1 VTVAVP
7 VMFEALHDTRFR
19 RIFAGQTV
27 SMLGDWLDFVAI
39 LSLVAYTWHDGAAG
53 LAAVA
58 ICSALPWL
66 VVSPLSG
73 VLADRL
79 PARTVL
85 VGCDLARAAIVL
97 CYLFA
102 GNIVVL
108 LALVMLKV
116 SFSTLFNPTESSA
129 IRRVVPK
136 DRLLSANALTSF
148 STQATKIIGPGLS
161 GLLLATVGAHGAF
174 VADSASFLCSAAILA
189 GLPIGRPA
197 AKAAGDSGKQSVRSE
212 MAAGMRFILGNRVLL
227 TAVLGM
233 AATVFLVF
241 TFDTLTPL
249 ALSGL
254 GYKSE
259 LLGEW
264 LACFGVGAV
273 VGTFAVG
280 QWGGRLKPLRLMGI
294 SQALA
299 GLCVAVIGLTV
310 EHAHHPP
317 VLAVLPIPIAVGFA
331 ASGLLI
337 AYPVILQTSTP
348 VELMGRVIAFA
359 GILPTVLQLAAPAV
373 GAALAD
379 AFHVGPV
386 FTVSGLLIVLVGLVI
401 VAQRIPAAEPAPAEA
416 SAEAPPAEAAPDGPD
431 GEPAAEAAEDD
442 VMAHWDEP
450 DPGPGPGPEPGPE
463 QGPPSRP
470 GYPRM
475 IPSGTAGF
483 TGL

>member
-1 VTVAVP
+1 MAKA
-7 VMFEALHDTRFR
+7 VMFDALHDARFR

-27 SMLGDWLDFVAI
+27 SGLGDWLDFVAI

-79 PARTVL
+79 PTRTVL

-136 DRLLSANALTSF
+136 DKLLSANTLTTF

-174 VADSASFLCSAAILA
+174 VGDAVSFLCSAAILA
-189 GLPIGRPA
+189 GLPIARPEPKA
-197 AKAAGDSGKQSVRSE
+197 SGASAKKSVRSE
-212 MAAGMRFILGNRVLL
+212 MAAGLRFILGNRVLL

-249 ALSGL
+249 ALSSL

-273 VGTFAVG
+273 VGTLAVG
-280 QWGGRLKPLRLMGI
+280 QWGGKIRPLRLMGI

-310 EHAHHPP
+310 IHAHNPP
-317 VLAVLPIPIAVGFA
+317 VWAVAPIPVAVGFA

-337 AYPVILQTSTP
+337 AYPVILQTNTP
-348 VELMGRVIAFA
+348 AELMGRVIAFA
-359 GILPTVLQLAAPAV
+359 GILPTVLQLAAPAI
-373 GAALAD
+373 GAALASV
-379 AFHVGPV
+379 FHVGPV
-386 FTVSGLLIVLVGLVI
+386 FAVSGLLIVVVGIVI
-401 VAQRIPAAEPAPAEA
+401 VAQRVPAAEPAPDEEA
-416 SAEAPPAEAAPDGPD
+416 SAEPDPPDLAPL
-431 GEPAAEAAEDD
+431 AAEDEDEDAEDD

-450 DPGPGPGPEPGPE
+450 DPEPDAE
-463 QGPPSRP
+463 PPAERESP
-470 GYPRM
+470 ITPPYPRL
-475 IPSGTAGF
+475 IPAGTTGF

>member
-1 VTVAVP
+1 MAAP
-7 VMFEALHDTRFR
+7 KMFQALHSRRFR
-19 RIFAGQTV
+19 RILLGQTV

-58 ICSALPWL
+58 ICSALPWVL
-66 VVSPLSG
+66 VSPLSG
-73 VLADRL
+73 ALADRL
-79 PARTVL
+79 PTRAVL

-97 CYLFA
+97 CYLLA

-108 LALVMLKV
+108 LTLVVLKV
-116 SFSTLFNPTESSA
+116 CFSTLFNPTQASA
-129 IRRVVPK
+129 VRRVVAK
-136 DRLLSANALTSF
+136 EDLLSANTLTQF
-148 STQATKIIGPGLS
+148 ATQATKIIGPGLS

-174 VADSASFLCSAAILA
+174 VADSASFACSAAILA
-189 GLPIGRPA
+189 GLPIARPETGAGGRSD
-197 AKAAGDSGKQSVRSE
+197 KKGVRSD
-212 MAAGMRFILGNRVLL
+212 MAAGLRFIVGNRVLM
-227 TAVLGM
+227 TAVFGM

-249 ALSGL
+249 ALAGM

-259 LLGEW
+259 MLGEW
-264 LACFGVGAV
+264 LACVGVGAV
-273 VGTFAVG
+273 VGTVLVG
-280 QWGGRLKPLRLMGI
+280 QFGGKVRPLRLMGI

-310 EHAHHPP
+310 SHAHNPP
-317 VLAVLPIPIAVGFA
+317 VAAVLPIPIAVGFA

-348 VELMGRVIAFA
+348 VELMGRVMAFA

-373 GAALAD
+373 GAALAS

-386 FTVSGLLIVLVGLVI
+386 FTASGLCIVAVGLAI
-401 VAQRIPAAEPAPAEA
+401 VAQRTAAEAE
-416 SAEAPPAEAAPDGPD
+416 PPPQAAAPEP
-431 GEPAAEAAEDD
+431 EPAAEALSEDAEDD
-442 VMAHWDEP
+442 VMAHWDEEADQDTNADAEP
-450 DPGPGPGPEPGPE
+450 VPEP
-463 QGPPSRP
+463 S
-470 GYPRM
+470 YPRWT
-475 IPSGTAGF
+475 PAATAGI

>member
-1 VTVAVP
+1 MAAP
-7 VMFEALHDTRFR
+7 KMFQALHNRRFR
-19 RIFAGQTV
+19 RILAGQTV
-27 SMLGDWLDFVAI
+27 SMLGDWLDFVAV

-58 ICSALPWL
+58 IAGALPWVL
-66 VVSPLSG
+66 ISPLSG
-73 VLADRL
+73 TLADRL
-79 PARTVL
+79 PTRAVL

-97 CYLFA
+97 GYLLA

-108 LALVMLKV
+108 LALVVLKV
-116 SFSTLFNPTESSA
+116 SFSTLFNPTQASA
-129 IRRVVPK
+129 VRRMVPK
-136 DRLLSANALTSF
+136 EDLLSANTLTTF
-148 STQATKIIGPGLS
+148 AAQATKIIGPGLS
-161 GLLLATVGAHGAF
+161 GLLLATVGARGAF

-189 GLPIGRPA
+189 GLPIARPEADAGRSGG
-197 AKAAGDSGKQSVRSE
+197 KAGVRAEMIAGL
-212 MAAGMRFILGNRVLL
+212 RFILGQRVLL

-249 ALSGL
+249 ALSSL
-254 GYKSE
+254 GYESA

-264 LACFGVGAV
+264 LACVGVGAV
-273 VGTFAVG
+273 VGTILVG
-280 QWGGRLKPLRLMGI
+280 QWGGKVRPLRLMGI

-310 EHAHHPP
+310 DHAHHPP
-317 VLAVLPIPIAVGFA
+317 VAAVLPIPLAVGFA

-348 VELMGRVIAFA
+348 VELMGRVMAFA

-373 GAALAD
+373 GAALAS

-386 FTVSGLLIVLVGLVI
+386 FTASGLCIVAVGLAI
-401 VAQRIPAAEPAPAEA
+401 VAQRAPAEPRPQPVEVA
-416 SAEAPPAEAAPDGPD
+416 DTAELFTED
-431 GEPAAEAAEDD
+431 AEDD
-442 VMAHWDEP
+442 VMAHWDPTADVDTDTAVEP
-450 DPGPGPGPEPGPE
+450 IPAAEPEP
-463 QGPPSRP
+463 R
-470 GYPRM
+470 YPRR
-475 IPSGTAGF
+475 IPNGAAGF

>member
-1 VTVAVP
+1 MAAP
-7 VMFEALHDTRFR
+7 KMFEALRTSQFR

-27 SMLGDWLDFVAI
+27 SGLGDWLDFVAV

-66 VVSPLSG
+66 LVSPLSG

-79 PARTVL
+79 PTRAVL

-97 CYLFA
+97 CYLLA

-108 LALVMLKV
+108 LALVALKV
-116 SFSTLFNPTESSA
+116 SFSTLFNPTQSA
-129 IRRVVPK
+129 AVRRVVPK
-136 DRLLSANALTSF
+136 EDLLSANTLTTF

-174 VADSASFLCSAAILA
+174 LADSASFLCSAAILV
-189 GLPIGRPA
+189 GLPIARPEPKSA
-197 AKAAGDSGKQSVRSE
+197 DGSGKKSVRAE
-212 MAAGMRFILGNRVLL
+212 MAAGLRFILGHKVLR
-227 TAVLGM
+227 TAVIGM

-249 ALSGL
+249 ALSGM
-254 GYKSE
+254 GFKSE

-264 LACFGVGAV
+264 LAMVGVGAV
-273 VGTFAVG
+273 IGTFLVG
-280 QWGGRLKPLRLMGI
+280 QWGDKVKPLRLMGI

-299 GLCVAVIGLTV
+299 GLCVAAIGLAVDYT
-310 EHAHHPP
+310 HHPS
-317 VLAVLPIPIAVGFA
+317 VWAILPIPLAVGFA
-331 ASGLLI
+331 ASGLLV

-359 GILPTVLQLAAPAV
+359 GILPTVLQLAAPAI

-386 FTVSGLLIVLVGLVI
+386 FTVAGLLIMVVGGAI
-401 VAQRIPAAEPAPAEA
+401 IAQRTPTAAEPSLEQAVEALTDADLAAVLLAEQN
-416 SAEAPPAEAAPDGPD
+416 ED
-431 GEPAAEAAEDD
+431 AEDD
-442 VMAHWDEP
+442 VLAHWDEEP
-450 DPGPGPGPEPGPE
+450 EPEPGPAPT
-463 QGPPSRP
+463 GLVP
-470 GYPRM
+470 YPRL
-475 IPSGTAGF
+475 IPPGTAGYS
-483 TGL
+483 GL

>member
-1 VTVAVP
+1 MAAP
-7 VMFEALHDTRFR
+7 KMFQALRSSRFR

-27 SMLGDWLDFVAI
+27 SQLGDWLDFVAV

-58 ICSALPWL
+58 ICGALPWVL
-66 VVSPLSG
+66 VSPLSG
-73 VLADRL
+73 TLADRL
-79 PARTVL
+79 PTRAVL

-97 CYLFA
+97 CYLLA

-108 LALVMLKV
+108 LALLMLKV
-116 SFSTLFNPTESSA
+116 SFSTLFNPAQSSA
-129 IRRVVPK
+129 VRRVVPK
-136 DRLLSANALTSF
+136 EDLLSANTLTTF
-148 STQATKIIGPGLS
+148 AAQATKIVGPGLS

-189 GLPIGRPA
+189 GLPIARPEPA
-197 AKAAGDSGKQSVRSE
+197 AGKSGKKSGMRAE
-212 MAAGMRFILGNRVLL
+212 MAAGLRFILGRRVLL

-249 ALSGL
+249 ALAGM
-254 GYKSE
+254 GFKSE
-259 LLGEW
+259 MLGEW
-264 LACFGVGAV
+264 LACVGIGAV
-273 VGTFAVG
+273 IGTVLVG
-280 QWGGRLKPLRLMGI
+280 QWGGKVRPLRLMGI

-299 GLCVAVIGLTV
+299 GLCVAVIGMTV
-310 EHAHHPP
+310 DHAHNPP
-317 VLAVLPIPIAVGFA
+317 LAAVLPIPLAVGFA

-348 VELMGRVIAFA
+348 VELMGRVMAFA

-373 GAALAD
+373 GAALAS

-386 FTVSGLLIVLVGLVI
+386 FAVSGLCIVAVGLAV
-401 VAQRIPAAEPAPAEA
+401 VAQRVPAEA
-416 SAEAPPAEAAPDGPD
+416 PAVPEPEAELLTED
-431 GEPAAEAAEDD
+431 AEDD
-442 VMAHWDEP
+442 VMAHWDP
-450 DPGPGPGPEPGPE
+450 DPEPETEPEPG
-463 QGPPSRP
+463 QAPP
-470 GYPRM
+470 YPRW
-475 IPSGTAGF
+475 IPAEARGF